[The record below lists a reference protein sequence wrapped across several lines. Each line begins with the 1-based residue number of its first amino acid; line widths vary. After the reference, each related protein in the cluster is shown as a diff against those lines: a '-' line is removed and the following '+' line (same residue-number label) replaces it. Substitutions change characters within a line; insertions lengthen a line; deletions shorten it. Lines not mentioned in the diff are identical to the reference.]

1 MLPPSAELAERV
13 RSYPSHRHGDCL
25 VDKTSNSPG
34 MAFIVDYLKANGD
47 RPYGEIRTA
56 AEAAGYTIYPIMYG
70 RAKALLGMITED
82 GRVKR
87 RRLREE
93 ALQSSIDAQPY
104 GMTVHEGLHQK
115 TLRSAR
121 ASLSETSAAQLSV
134 FLERFKEVESER
146 ARYRAALLQVEALLR
161 KALEASE

>member
-1 MLPPSAELAERV
+1 
-13 RSYPSHRHGDCL
+13 
-25 VDKTSNSPG
+25 
-34 MAFIVDYLKANGD
+34 
-47 RPYGEIRTA
+47 
-56 AEAAGYTIYPIMYG
+56 
-70 RAKALLGMITED
+70 
-82 GRVKR
+82 
-87 RRLREE
+87 
-93 ALQSSIDAQPY
+93 
-104 GMTVHEGLHQK
+104 MTVHEGLHQK